1 MSTDKR
7 VGDEKNFTQW
17 SILEINGDQNS
28 QYIIITT
35 KKTTAY
41 AVVSIVDQDVYLFY
55 KNTIGFIK
63 YILSKQPTRSCGRL
77 TMLNL
82 MS

>member
-1 MSTDKR
+1 MHYYY
-7 VGDEKNFTQW
+7 NQ
-17 SILEINGDQNS
+17 
-28 QYIIITT
+28 
-35 KKTTAY
+35 KTTAY

-55 KNTIGFIK
+55 KKTIGFIK
-63 YILSKQPTRSCGRL
+63 YILSKQLIRSCGRL